1 LARASLPVE
10 RREDAFV
17 TVGRYTVLAQI
28 AAGGMGSV
36 HVASMRGPAGFSRLV
51 AIKCLHTRWLDDPKL
66 VERFKSEIRLSAHV
80 LHPNVVQTLDVV
92 EVQGELFLVMD
103 YVDGVTLA
111 ALISELNAADQRLP
125 VAVAVSIVSSLLRG
139 LHAAHET
146 QDEHGRPL
154 HIVHRDVSPQNVMI
168 SRSGH
173 VKVLDFG
180 VAKALGHSQHTAAGA
195 APGKLAY
202 MSPEQVCGEQSS
214 PRTDVFA
221 AGVVLWE
228 VLAGRRLFSRPGL
241 AESELLWAV
250 IHQPVPRVR
259 QLRMDVPAAVDEVIS
274 KALERNP
281 ERRFQTALE
290 FAAALEA
297 AAASAMPAT
306 IAELVAQACKRRLE
320 ERDALLWRAREQ
332 EAAFAEAALD
342 TEVQHENIVSRPT
355 LPGVIV
361 LGTRRVSRQR
371 RHWPWLLGAAALSA
385 LGVWRI
391 AEQSMRNEHAQ
402 SGWTRNGWA
411 PAGAADTATH
421 TAVQQARMQPD
432 AVQPDAVQP
441 DAVQPDAVQRV
452 VLSARAGAAS
462 GSPKASA
469 SEVVAELE
477 AAASSA
483 TAQTLAA
490 SVANAGRRAAPRRK
504 AQPAR
509 RKSSNT
515 SCDPPTYMDS
525 QGIRHFKK
533 SCL

>member
-1 LARASLPVE
+1 LARASQPFE
-10 RREDAFV
+10 RPEDALV

-36 HVASMRGPAGFSRLV
+36 HVASMRGPAGFARLV
-51 AIKCLHTRWLDDPKL
+51 AIKCLHTRWLDDPKW

-92 EVQGELFLVMD
+92 EVQEELFLVMD

-111 ALISELNAADQRLP
+111 ALLSELNAAERQLP

-228 VLAGRRLFSRPGL
+228 TLAGKRLFSRPGL

-250 IHQPVPRVR
+250 IHKPVPRVR
-259 QLRMDVPAAVDEVIS
+259 HLRMDVPALVDEVIS
-274 KALERNP
+274 KALERDP
-281 ERRFQTALE
+281 ERRFQSALE

-297 AAASAMPAT
+297 AAAPAT
-306 IAELVAQACKRRLE
+306 PAAIAELVAQVCKRRLE
-320 ERDALLWRAREQ
+320 ERDTLLQRAREQ

-361 LGTRRVSRQR
+361 LGTRRVSRRR

-385 LGVWRI
+385 LGFWRVTQQP
-391 AEQSMRNEHAQ
+391 ARSEHGQ
-402 SGWTRNGWA
+402 SG
-411 PAGAADTATH
+411 GARHAATQDTALH
-421 TAVQQARMQPD
+421 DTALHDTALHDTALAPVESD
-432 AVQPDAVQP
+432 AVE
-441 DAVQPDAVQRV
+441 RV
-452 VLSARAGAAS
+452 VLRALAGAAS
-462 GSPKASA
+462 GASTTSMAGPVEAPEATAPEATASA
-469 SEVVAELE
+469 AP
-477 AAASSA
+477 ARARA
-483 TAQTLAA
+483 TP
-490 SVANAGRRAAPRRK
+490 GRRAAPPRK

-509 RKSSNT
+509 KKSSAS